1 MHKLVLTIYFEQYLP
16 CTQETILFTRQKSPR
31 IKTQWQYFLLG
42 EKISAGVKNPYEE
55 KTLQLL
61 QFALEAFASQSS
73 STKPVLCQQPSLS
86 DREKTSCFYF

>member
-55 KTLQLL
+55 RTLQLL
-61 QFALEAFASQSS
+61 QFALDRSICIPVIQHQTGAVSAAKSQ
-73 STKPVLCQQPSLS
+73 
-86 DREKTSCFYF
+86 